1 MGNRMTGGEAMV
13 AALVA
18 HGVDRVYGLPGAQVY
33 GLFDALGRAGMP
45 VITPRHE
52 QTCGYMAFGQ
62 ARATGGPAAYA
73 VVPGPGVLNTAAALL
88 TAASANEQVLCLTGQ
103 VPTAFLGRGRGHLH
117 EMRDQRATLAGI
129 AKWAARADT
138 ADQAGAVVAQA
149 FRAMASGRPGPAA
162 VEMPWEQFVAPA
174 DCPPVTPLPPDP
186 DPQPGDTLGPAATR
200 IAAARAPLIFVGSGA
215 FDAGAQVLALAERI
229 GAPVIG
235 FRSGRGIVS
244 NRHPL
249 GLTIA
254 EARHLWPACDL
265 VIGIGTRLEVP
276 GWRWPARPDVPVI
289 RFDIDP
295 DELARTPDALGVP
308 GRAAPT
314 LDALLDGLRA
324 SPDPDWA
331 DRIAAARRRA
341 AADLAALSPHPAYLA
356 AIRAVLPDDGILVD
370 EICQAGFFSWFAYPV
385 HTPRS
390 FVTSG
395 LQGTLGSGYPTA
407 LGVAVARPGV
417 PVVSIS
423 GDGGFM
429 FAAQELATAAQYAI
443 PVVAVVFNNG
453 AFGNVR
459 RDQTEQ
465 FGGRLVGSVLQNPDF
480 VRLAETFG
488 VRGARATSPDAL
500 RAALDAALTAGGPWL
515 IEVPVGDEDSP
526 WPILQGR

>member
-1 MGNRMTGGEAMV
+1 MTGGEALV
-13 AALVA
+13 AGLVA
-18 HGVDRVYGLPGAQVY
+18 HGVDTVYGLPGAQIY
-33 GLFDALGRAGMP
+33 GLFDALDRAGLR

-103 VPTAFLGRGRGHLH
+103 VPTPFLGRGRGHLH

-129 AKWAARADT
+129 AKWAERADT
-138 ADQAGAVVAQA
+138 AAQAGPMIAQA
-149 FRAMASGRPGPAA
+149 FQQMASGRPGPAA
-162 VEMPWEQFVAPA
+162 LEMPWEQFVARA
-174 DCPPVTPLPPDP
+174 DCPPVTPLPRLP
-186 DPQPGDTLGPAATR
+186 DPQPGDALEQAAQR

-254 EARHLWPACDL
+254 ETRHLWAAADL

-276 GWRWPARPDVPVI
+276 GWRWPARPDLPVI
-289 RFDIDP
+289 RLDIDP
-295 DELARTPDALGVP
+295 EELARTPDALGVP

-314 LDALLDGLRA
+314 LDALLAVLRA
-324 SPDPDWA
+324 QANPAWA
-331 DRIAAARRRA
+331 DRIAEARARTA
-341 AADLAALSPHPAYLA
+341 TELATLSPHPAYLA

-370 EICQAGFFSWFAYPV
+370 EICQAGFYSWFAYPV
-385 HTPRS
+385 FAPRS

-395 LQGTLGSGYPTA
+395 LQGTLGSGYPAA

-459 RDQTEQ
+459 RDQMEQ

-488 VRGARATSPDAL
+488 VRGARATSP
-500 RAALDAALTAGGPWL
+500 AALKQALEGALNTGGPWL
-515 IEVPVGDEDSP
+515 IEVPVSAEDSP